1 MNKRKRHVADV
12 AFTLFI
18 ERGVQQTSIQEI
30 IERANISKGTFY
42 NYFASKTECIA
53 AVLELLRY
61 EAREYRLA
69 LEVGKDATDKELL
82 IEQIS
87 VLIHTNEKRNLH
99 VLFEGLLHSNE
110 PELKNLVLQHRLIEL
125 RWIQERLQEVYAFS
139 YEDQTYEAA
148 VLVHGMTHHML
159 FVLRVTNSAYT
170 LKELV
175 STMFKYVE
183 ILLPNITTCFIN
195 TSYLSV
201 LEQTIT
207 RPVVMKADLLQLVE
221 DLLEQALTSEQ
232 RELLQAVQEE
242 LSRETLRVT
251 VLRALLPALPSSFL
265 QTELEQRVQQ
275 FVNVTWHYMK
285 AK

>member
-12 AFTLFI
+12 ALTLFI

-125 RWIQERLQEVYAFS
+125 RWIQERLQEVYPFS

-148 VLVHGMTHHML
+148 VLVHGMIHHML

-175 STMFKYVE
+175 STMFQYVE

-207 RPVVMKADLLQLVE
+207 RPVVMKEDLLQLVD
-221 DLLEQALTSEQ
+221 DLLKQSLTLEQQ
-232 RELLQAVQEE
+232 QLLEAVQQEF
-242 LSRETLRVT
+242 LRETIRVT
-251 VLRALLPALPSSFL
+251 VLRALLPALSSSFS
-265 QTELEQRVQQ
+265 QTELERRVQH
-275 FVNVTWHYMK
+275 FVNVTWHYLK

>member
-12 AFTLFI
+12 ALTLFI

-61 EAREYRLA
+61 EARECRLA
-69 LEVGKDATDKELL
+69 LEVGKDAADKELL

-87 VLIHTNEKRNLH
+87 VLIHTNEERNLH

-110 PELKNLVLQHRLIEL
+110 PELKKLVLQHRLIEL
-125 RWIQERLQEVYAFS
+125 RWIQGRLQEVYRFLH
-139 YEDQTYEAA
+139 EDQTYEAA
-148 VLVHGMTHHML
+148 VLVHGMIHHML
-159 FVLRVTNSAYT
+159 FVLRVTNSAYI

-175 STMFKYVE
+175 TTIFMYVE
-183 ILLPNITTCFIN
+183 LLLPHIKTCFVN
-195 TSYLSV
+195 TSYLSA
-201 LEQTIT
+201 LEQTIA
-207 RPVVMKADLLQLVE
+207 RPLVIKEDLQQLVE
-221 DLLEQALTSEQ
+221 
-232 RELLQAVQEE
+232 ELLQQSLTAEQKELLEAVQQE

-265 QTELEQRVQQ
+265 QTELEQRIQQ
-275 FVNVTWHYMK
+275 FVNVAWHYLK

>member
-285 AK
+285 TK